1 MLVNNAELDDE
12 FFRDLSQKSLKGQI
26 GLEDLIEIT
35 ERLNL
40 NKIDLFKVASLAST
54 IDWTGHVKKITG
66 SDLDTNLLTKYA
78 YNAFMNT
85 GNVAN

>member
-12 FFRDLSQKSLKGQI
+12 FFKDLSQKSLKGQV

-40 NKIDLFKVASLAST
+40 NKIDNLF
-54 IDWTGHVKKITG
+54 
-66 SDLDTNLLTKYA
+66 NLIVRL
-78 YNAFMNT
+78 
-85 GNVAN
+85 

>member
-12 FFRDLSQKSLKGQI
+12 FFKDLSQKSLKGQV

-40 NKIDLFKVASLAST
+40 NKIELFKIASLAST
-54 IDWTGHVKKITG
+54 IDWTKHVAKITG
-66 SDLDTNLLTKYA
+66 SDIDVDLIKRYA
-78 YNAFMNT
+78 SNSLVNSGYAKN
-85 GNVAN
+85 